1 MKNRFALLFSATP
14 DALGGNGADA
24 SGETAAA
31 APLAVVTAEAAA
43 GDDAPAAPAAA
54 VAAEAETKP
63 GYLDVIRASLQSK
76 ASLVSDRDACF
87 ARATAAEA
95 QVASQQVTINTLTAE
110 LTTLRA
116 EKAQIEQMVG
126 SLENEKATVELTAA
140 REVAAMGFDAA
151 KLPAPESGDG
161 NSMEALE
168 AQLEKETDPQQ
179 IVLLARKIDARKAKG
194 AA

>member
-1 MKNRFALLFSATP
+1 MKNCFALLFSATP
-14 DALGGNGADA
+14 DALGGNGAAA
-24 SGETAAA
+24 SGETAA

-63 GYLDVIRASLQSK
+63 GYLETIRASLQSK
-76 ASLVSDRDACF
+76 ASLLGERDTYF

-126 SLENEKATVELTAA
+126 SLESEKATVELTAA

-151 KLPAPESGDG
+151 KLPAADSTVPETKES
-161 NSMEALE
+161 LE
-168 AQLEKETDPQQ
+168 AAIATEKNGKKRHEMALRLLEMD
-179 IVLLARKIDARKAKG
+179 
-194 AA
+194 

>member
-14 DALGGNGADA
+14 DALGGNGAA
-24 SGETAAA
+24 ATGETAA

-43 GDDAPAAPAAA
+43 GEDAPAAPAAA

-76 ASLVSDRDACF
+76 ASLLGERDTYL
-87 ARATAAEA
+87 ARATAAESSLKDA
-95 QVASQQVTINTLTAE
+95 QATITTLTGE

-116 EKAQIEQMVG
+116 EKAEIEKMVG
-126 SLENEKATVELTAA
+126 SLQSEKATVELAAA

-151 KLPAPESGDG
+151 KLPAADSTVPETKES
-161 NSMEALE
+161 LE
-168 AQLEKETDPQQ
+168 AAIATEKNAKKRHEMALRLLEMD
-179 IVLLARKIDARKAKG
+179 
-194 AA
+194 

>member
-1 MKNRFALLFSATP
+1 MKNRFAPLFSATP
-14 DALGGNGADA
+14 DALGGNGAAA
-24 SGETAAA
+24 SGETANA

-54 VAAEAETKP
+54 AEAETKP
-63 GYLDVIRASLQSK
+63 GYLETIRASLQSK
-76 ASLVSDRDACF
+76 ASLLSERDTF
-87 ARATAAEA
+87 LARATAAEA
-95 QVASQQVTINTLTAE
+95 QLKDAKDTITTLTAE
-110 LTTLRA
+110 RDTLRS
-116 EKAQIEQMVG
+116 EKAEIEKMV
-126 SLENEKATVELTAA
+126 SELSTEKATVELAAA

-179 IVLLARKIDARKAKG
+179 IVILARKIDARKAKG

>member
-14 DALGGNGADA
+14 DALGGNGAAA
-24 SGETAAA
+24 SGETAA
-31 APLAVVTAEAAA
+31 APLAVVTAESAA
-43 GDDAPAAPAAA
+43 GENAPAEPAA
-54 VAAEAETKP
+54 AAEAETKP
-63 GYLDVIRASLQSK
+63 GYLETIRASLQSK
-76 ASLVSDRDACF
+76 ASLVSERDTYF

-95 QVASQQVTINTLTAE
+95 SLKDAQATITTLTAE

-116 EKAQIEQMVG
+116 EKAEIEKMVG
-126 SLENEKATVELTAA
+126 SLESEKATVELAAA

-179 IVLLARKIDARKAKG
+179 IVILARKIDDRKAKG